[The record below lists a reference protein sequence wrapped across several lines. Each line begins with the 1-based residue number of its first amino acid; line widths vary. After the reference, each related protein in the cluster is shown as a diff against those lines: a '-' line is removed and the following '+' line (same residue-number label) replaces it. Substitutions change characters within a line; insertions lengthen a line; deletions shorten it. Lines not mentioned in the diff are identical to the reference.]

1 MDLCYSKLDCSK
13 VNCTYHTQIR
23 RIHYRIPGI
32 CSQPD
37 LSWFPALILPCS
49 VSPLIKWR
57 WMCPCFWIAVRVK
70 WRHAV
75 ETCVC
80 HLGAWSLAVKDAATP
95 VAASLFPHPSL
106 PPCTMLSLV
115 PSVLAFSR
123 LPLWGGTGWPAA
135 LEPHL
140 TSFLRFQSTYQS
152 LEKDASIPVLG
163 HMPTPRLM
171 TLFITLRY
179 SDQSGLCVHS
189 WDREDGGTWLIT
201 CRLVQRLF
209 LIGRELSARIRIKGC

>member
-1 MDLCYSKLDCSK
+1 MLWTGQNVC
-13 VNCTYHTQIR
+13 
-23 RIHYRIPGI
+23 G
-32 CSQPD
+32 
-37 LSWFPALILPCS
+37 LSD
-49 VSPLIKWR
+49 KWR
-57 WMCPCFWIAVRVK
+57 EQTIDWTTVCPLSVCF
-70 WRHAV
+70 
-75 ETCVC
+75 
-80 HLGAWSLAVKDAATP
+80 P
-95 VAASLFPHPSL
+95 SLFPHPSL
-106 PPCTMLSLV
+106 PPCTLLSLV

>member
-1 MDLCYSKLDCSK
+1 MGWPTFTVYQSGWEGKGPPAPVCMFWDPGFPD
-13 VNCTYHTQIR
+13 
-23 RIHYRIPGI
+23 PGI
-32 CSQPD
+32 HGSGWVGRSDVPT
-37 LSWFPALILPCS
+37 
-49 VSPLIKWR
+49 
-57 WMCPCFWIAVRVK
+57 
-70 WRHAV
+70 H
-75 ETCVC
+75 
-80 HLGAWSLAVKDAATP
+80 
-95 VAASLFPHPSL
+95 PHPSL
-106 PPCTMLSLV
+106 PPCTLLSLV